1 MNLASYIDHTLL
13 NPATTEAD
21 IKKLCE
27 EAIAY
32 SFAAVCVP
40 PNRVAAAKEFL
51 KGSPVALATVIGFPN
66 GYNTTAVKL
75 FEAEEALKYGATE
88 IDMVI
93 NWGALKEGKDQ
104 EILEELFSF
113 TALCI
118 EYEAVLKVIVESGML
133 TQEEL
138 ERVVSLCA
146 EANVDFVKTST
157 GFAAKG
163 ADLEAVKTMR
173 RLLPEHIQ
181 IKASGGIRDRA
192 SAEAYIAAG
201 ASRIGT
207 SKGRSIVENY
217 NPDPSGMN

>member
-1 MNLASYIDHTLL
+1 MNIAPYIDHTLL
-13 NPATTEAD
+13 NPACTEQQV
-21 IKKLCE
+21 KQLCE
-27 EAIAY
+27 EAIAH

-40 PNRVAAAKEFL
+40 PNKVAAAKSFL
-51 KGSPVALATVIGFPN
+51 KGTNVALATVVGFPN

-75 FEAEEALKYGATE
+75 FEAEEALKYGTTE

-133 TQEEL
+133 TQDEL

-181 IKASGGIRDRA
+181 IKASGGIRDRET
-192 SAEAYIAAG
+192 AEAYIAAG
-201 ASRIGT
+201 ATRIGT
-207 SKGRSIVENY
+207 S
-217 NPDPSGMN
+217 SGVTIIKK

>member
-13 NPATTEAD
+13 NPATTEEQV
-21 IKKLCE
+21 KQLCE
-27 EAIAY
+27 EAIQY

-40 PNRVAAAKEFL
+40 PNRVAAAKSFL
-51 KGSPVALATVIGFPN
+51 KGSSIALATVVGFPN
-66 GYNTTAVKL
+66 GYHSTAVKL

-93 NWGALKEGKDQ
+93 NWGALKEGRDQ

-138 ERVVSLCA
+138 ERVIGLCA

-181 IKASGGIRDRA
+181 IKASGGIRTKE
-192 SAEAYIAAG
+192 SALEYIAAG

-207 SKGRSIVENY
+207 SNGTRIVNGE
-217 NPDPSGMN
+217 

>member
-1 MNLASYIDHTLL
+1 
-13 NPATTEAD
+13 
-21 IKKLCE
+21 
-27 EAIAY
+27 
-32 SFAAVCVP
+32 
-40 PNRVAAAKEFL
+40 
-51 KGSPVALATVIGFPN
+51 
-66 GYNTTAVKL
+66 
-75 FEAEEALKYGATE
+75 
-88 IDMVI
+88 MVI
-93 NWGALKEGKDQ
+93 NWGALKEGRDQ

-138 ERVVSLCA
+138 ERVIGLCA

-181 IKASGGIRDRA
+181 IKASGGIRTKE
-192 SAEAYIAAG
+192 SALEYIAAG
-201 ASRIGT
+201 AGRIGT
-207 SKGRSIVENY
+207 SNGKGIVNGE
-217 NPDPSGMN
+217 

>member
-1 MNLASYIDHTLL
+1 MNLAAYIDHTLL
-13 NPATTEAD
+13 NPATSEEQ
-21 IKKLCE
+21 IKQLCE
-27 EAIAY
+27 EAKEY
-32 SFAAVCVP
+32 GFAAVCVP
-40 PNRVAAAKEFL
+40 PNKVAAAKSFL
-51 KGSPVALATVIGFPN
+51 KGSSVGLATVIGFPN
-66 GYNTTAVKL
+66 GYNTTSTKL
-75 FEAEEALKYGATE
+75 FETEEALKFGATE

-113 TALCI
+113 TAVCI

-133 TQEEL
+133 TADEL
-138 ERVVSLCA
+138 ERVINLCA

-163 ADLEAVKTMR
+163 ADLESVKTMR

-181 IKASGGIRDRA
+181 IKASGGIRDRE

-207 SKGRSIVENY
+207 S
-217 NPDPSGMN
+217 SGVTIIKK